1 MDDSRINP
9 KKNPDANVP
18 KNANVWFVLKLAI
31 IASFSGLLFGYDTG
45 VVSGA
50 AIFIQDHMEI
60 SDFEIEIMV
69 SITILSAALS
79 ALAGGP
85 VMKKTGRKMVLTI
98 ASIIFI
104 VGSLLMGLSF
114 GPKNGYYVLV
124 IGRFIVG
131 IAIGLAS
138 EAGPV
143 YIAEVAPP
151 EKRGGMITLFNIAV
165 VSGQVGASL
174 VCGGFSYL
182 PDTINWR
189 LMLGFGSI
197 PAFFQLV
204 GFRMLPKSPQWLARV
219 GRLEET
225 EKILKEIRATDDV
238 SSEFNDIMEEVE
250 LANMGAKANIF
261 SLWLFHPAVRK
272 AMIIGC
278 LLWVLSQLAG
288 INTVMYYGAM
298 IVNESGITSGFEESE
313 SFDIWITAGLSMM
326 QLLGIL
332 ICLRAIDFLG
342 RRKTVLFSICAVF
355 LFLIVIATGFAKDWS
370 IVTVVGLCG
379 YLLSFGF
386 GLSTMP
392 YTINAEIYPI
402 QYRSICVAQATSL
415 FWLSNFVVSLT
426 FLTLSDSLGSAGTF
440 YLYAGIVAVGFFLV
454 FFLLPETSGLSLE
467 EIQQIFKGEPIDISN
482 NPPTETKPNKEPP
495 PASPE

>member
-1 MDDSRINP
+1 MYSRIVNP
-9 KKNPDANVP
+9 KNPSNKKDYEKKP
-18 KNANVWFVLKLAI
+18 KKDGTWFVIKLAI

-50 AIFIQDHMEI
+50 SIFIQDHMDITDLEV
-60 SDFEIEIMV
+60 EIMV
-69 SITILSAALS
+69 SITILSAAFS

-104 VGSLLMGLSF
+104 LGSVLMGLSF

-151 EKRGGMITLFNIAV
+151 EKRGGLITLFNIAV

-182 PDTINWR
+182 PESINWR
-189 LMLGFGSI
+189 LMLAFGGV
-197 PAFFQLV
+197 PAILQLV

-219 GRLEET
+219 GKLDVAEE
-225 EKILKEIRATDDV
+225 ILKEIRSTDDV
-238 SSEFNDIMEEVE
+238 NDELNDIIEEVE
-250 LANMGAKANIF
+250 CANMGAKENIF
-261 SLWLFHPAVRK
+261 SLWLFHPPVRK

-278 LLWVLSQLAG
+278 LLWILSQLAG

-298 IVNESGITSGFEESE
+298 IVNESGITAGLEESE
-313 SFDIWITAGLSMM
+313 SFDIWITAILSLM
-326 QLLGIL
+326 QLIGIL
-332 ICLRAIDFLG
+332 VCVKAIDFLG
-342 RRKTVLFSICAVF
+342 RRKTVLFSIVF
-355 LFLIVIATGFAKDWS
+355 VFTFLLVIGTGFYKDWS
-370 IVTVVGLCG
+370 IITVFGLCG

-402 QYRSICVAQATSL
+402 QYRSVCVAQATAL

-426 FLTLSDSLGSAGTF
+426 FLTLSDVLGSAGTF
-440 YLYAGIVAVGFFLV
+440 YLYAAIVAVGFFFV

-467 EIQQIFKGEPIDISN
+467 QIQNIFKGEPI
-482 NPPTETKPNKEPP
+482 E
-495 PASPE
+495 